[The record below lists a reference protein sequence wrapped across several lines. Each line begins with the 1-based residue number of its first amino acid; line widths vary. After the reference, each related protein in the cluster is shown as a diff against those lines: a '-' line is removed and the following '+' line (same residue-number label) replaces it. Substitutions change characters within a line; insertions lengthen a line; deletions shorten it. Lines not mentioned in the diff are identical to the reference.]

1 MERLIENALM
11 YGSMVQIDQPHLVDR
26 YNHALSAFGLTNTK
40 RTAFS
45 VDAMGFSPEIAEDL
59 KNDQYL
65 DPLGINRRFIIVSP
79 EQADMPVVNISFS
92 STPDLVRAFYVKNS
106 EAIRNLTLKDVVYG
120 EIEDASYR
128 ADDLD
133 DVLSIKRVK
142 FKLHTHDGLLEKS
155 QRLTRSIENFETV
168 PDAWQDDQLQG
179 EIVELAQ
186 ACGDIRYNQI
196 APEHTQFD
204 AKSFWTLHFD
214 GIYVFHDEDDQV
226 MVIGDLKQLQV
237 NEARRPQ
244 DRFISMTD
252 HEAVLD
258 YLAETGRVE
267 PLNLEWFGQ
276 SGIMDIRFGI
286 FCRLQMSLQDP
297 ELELSAITDVEIG
310 NWVHKN
316 LSQLKKSKAFRQLHE
331 LHRVVLNG
339 TAKPDT
345 AGFDAEMTLMS
356 VRANPDHDDWLL
368 VNRFLTEFV
377 PYDFLTRF
385 IVNKQAFY
393 RDYETF
399 SDAHREYAVRL
410 ITAVYFPDKQELWS
424 ALFEEWRLSD
434 A

>member
-11 YGSMVQIDQPHLVDR
+11 YGSMVQIDQLHLVER
-26 YNHALSAFGLTNTK
+26 YNQALNAFGLPSTRRN
-40 RTAFS
+40 AFS
-45 VDAMGFSPEIAEDL
+45 VDAMGFSPEIAQDL

-79 EQADMPVVNISFS
+79 DQADMPVVNISFS
-92 STPDLVRAFYVKNS
+92 STPDLMRSFYMENS

-128 ADDLD
+128 VDHLD

-142 FKLHTHDGLLEKS
+142 FKLHTHNGLMEKS
-155 QRLTRSIENFETV
+155 KRLTGLIETFEADG
-168 PDAWQDDQLQG
+168 DAWQDDELLG
-179 EIVELAQ
+179 EIVDLAR
-186 ACGDIRYNQI
+186 ACGDIRFNQI
-196 APEHTQFD
+196 APQHTQFD
-204 AKSFWTLHFD
+204 ARSFWTVHFN
-214 GIYVFHDEDDQV
+214 GIYVFHDDDDKV
-226 MVIGDLKQLQV
+226 MVICDPKQLQA

-244 DRFISMTD
+244 DRFIAMTD

-258 YLAETGRVE
+258 YLVETGRVE
-267 PLNLEWFGQ
+267 PLNLDWFGR

-286 FCRLQMSLQDP
+286 FCRLQMSLQDAKLDP
-297 ELELSAITDVEIG
+297 SVITDVEVD

-316 LSQLKKSKAFRQLHE
+316 LSRLKKSKAFRQLHE
-331 LHRVVLNG
+331 LHRGVLNG
-339 TAKPDT
+339 NQPDT
-345 AGFDAEMTLMS
+345 ESFDAEMMLMS
-356 VRANPDHDDWLL
+356 VRANPDHEDWLL

-399 SDAHREYAVRL
+399 SDSHREYAVRL

>member
-1 MERLIENALM
+1 MERLIENALI
-11 YGSMVQIDQPHLVDR
+11 YGSMVQIDQPHLVER
-26 YNHALSAFGLTNTK
+26 YNQALSAFGLAATK
-40 RTAFS
+40 RNAFS
-45 VDAMGFSPEIAEDL
+45 VDAMGFSPEIAQDL
-59 KNDQYL
+59 NNDEYL

-92 STPDLVRAFYVKNS
+92 STPDLMRAFYVENS

-128 ADDLD
+128 VDNLD

-142 FKLHTHDGLLEKS
+142 FKLHTHNGLLEKS
-155 QRLTRSIENFETV
+155 KQLTGLIETFEAEG
-168 PDAWQDDQLQG
+168 DAWQDDQLLSD
-179 EIVELAQ
+179 IVGLAR

-196 APEHTQFD
+196 TPQHMQFD
-204 AKSFWTLHFD
+204 ARSFWTRHFD
-214 GIYVFHDEDDQV
+214 GIYVFHDEDDRV
-226 MVIGDLKQLQV
+226 VVIGDPKQVLA
-237 NEARRPQ
+237 EGASRPQ
-244 DRFISMTD
+244 DRFIAMTD

-258 YLAETGRVE
+258 YLTGTGRVE

-286 FCRLQMSLQDP
+286 FCRLQMSLQDAKLDP
-297 ELELSAITDVEIG
+297 CAITDVEID

-316 LSQLKKSKAFRQLHE
+316 LSRLKKSKAFRQLHE
-331 LHRVVLNG
+331 LHRGVLNG
-339 TAKPDT
+339 SQPDT
-345 AGFDAEMTLMS
+345 AGFDAEMMLMS

-368 VNRFLTEFV
+368 VNRFLSEFV
-377 PYDFLTRF
+377 NYDFLTRF

>member
-1 MERLIENALM
+1 MERLIENALI
-11 YGSMVQIDQPHLVDR
+11 YGSMVQIDQPHLVER
-26 YNHALSAFGLTNTK
+26 YNQALSAFGLANTK
-40 RTAFS
+40 RNAFS
-45 VDAMGFSPEIAEDL
+45 VDAMGFSPEIADDL

-79 EQADMPVVNISFS
+79 EQADMPVVNTSFS
-92 STPDLVRAFYVKNS
+92 STPDLMRAFYVENS

-128 ADDLD
+128 VDNLD

-142 FKLHTHDGLLEKS
+142 FKLHTHNGLLKKS
-155 QRLTRSIENFETV
+155 QQLTGLIEAFEADG
-168 PDAWQDDQLQG
+168 DAWQDDQLLG
-179 EIVELAQ
+179 DIVDLAR

-196 APEHTQFD
+196 APQHTQFD
-204 AKSFWTLHFD
+204 AKSFWTRHFD
-214 GIYVFHDEDDQV
+214 GIYVFHDDDDRV
-226 MVIGDLKQLQV
+226 VVIGDPKQV
-237 NEARRPQ
+237 RAKEARRPQ
-244 DRFISMTD
+244 DRFIAMTN
-252 HEAVLD
+252 HKAVLD
-258 YLAETGRVE
+258 YLTGTGRAET
-267 PLNLEWFGQ
+267 LNLGWFGQ

-286 FCRLQMSLQDP
+286 FCRLQMSLQDAKLDP
-297 ELELSAITDVEIG
+297 SAITDVEIG

-316 LSQLKKSKAFRQLHE
+316 LSKLKKSKVFRQLHE
-331 LHRVVLNG
+331 LHRIVLNG
-339 TAKPDT
+339 NQPDT
-345 AGFDAEMTLMS
+345 ADFDAEMMLMS
-356 VRANPDHDDWLL
+356 VRANPDHDDALL
-368 VNRFLTEFV
+368 VNRFLSEFV

-385 IVNKQAFY
+385 IVNKEAFY

>member
-11 YGSMVQIDQPHLVDR
+11 YGSMVQIDQPHLVER
-26 YNHALSAFGLTNTK
+26 YNQALNAFGLAATRRNT
-40 RTAFS
+40 FS

-59 KNDQYL
+59 NDDEYL

-79 EQADMPVVNISFS
+79 DQADMPVVNISFS
-92 STPDLVRAFYVKNS
+92 STPDLMRAFYVENS

-128 ADDLD
+128 VDELD
-133 DVLSIKRVK
+133 DVLSIKRVR
-142 FKLHTHDGLLEKS
+142 FKLHTHNGLLEKS
-155 QRLTRSIENFETV
+155 QQLAGLIETFEAEK
-168 PDAWQDDQLQG
+168 DAWQDDALLG
-179 EIVELAQ
+179 EIVDLAQ

-196 APEHTQFD
+196 APQQTQFD
-204 AKSFWTLHFD
+204 ARSFWTRHFD

-226 MVIGDLKQLQV
+226 VVIGDPKQV
-237 NEARRPQ
+237 HVDEARRPQ
-244 DRFISMTD
+244 DRFIAMTD
-252 HEAVLD
+252 HDAVLD
-258 YLAETGRVE
+258 YLTGTGRVE

-286 FCRLQMSLQDP
+286 FCRLQMSLLDVDLDP
-297 ELELSAITDVEIG
+297 CAITDVEID
-310 NWVHKN
+310 NWVHRN
-316 LSQLKKSKAFRQLHE
+316 LSQLKKSKVFRQLHE

-339 TAKPDT
+339 GQPDT

-368 VNRFLTEFV
+368 VNRFLTEFL

-399 SDAHREYAVRL
+399 SDTHREYAVRL
-410 ITAVYFPDKQELWS
+410 ITATYFPDKQELWS

>member
-1 MERLIENALM
+1 MERLIENALI
-11 YGSMVQIDQPHLVDR
+11 YGSMVQIDQPHLVER
-26 YNHALSAFGLTNTK
+26 YNQALSAFGLAATK
-40 RTAFS
+40 RNAFS
-45 VDAMGFSPEIAEDL
+45 VDAMGFSPEIAQDL
-59 KNDQYL
+59 KNDEYL

-92 STPDLVRAFYVKNS
+92 STPDLMRAFYVENS

-128 ADDLD
+128 VDNLD

-142 FKLHTHDGLLEKS
+142 FKLHTHNGLLEKS
-155 QRLTRSIENFETV
+155 KQLTGLIETFEAEG
-168 PDAWQDDQLQG
+168 DAWQNDQLLSD
-179 EIVELAQ
+179 IVNLAR

-196 APEHTQFD
+196 APQHMQFD
-204 AKSFWTLHFD
+204 ARSFWTRHFD
-214 GIYVFHDEDDQV
+214 GIYVFHDEDDRV
-226 MVIGDLKQLQV
+226 VVIGDPKQVQAE
-237 NEARRPQ
+237 EARRPQ
-244 DRFISMTD
+244 DRFIAMTD
-252 HEAVLD
+252 HDAVLD
-258 YLAETGRVE
+258 YLKGTGRVE
-267 PLNLEWFGQ
+267 PLNLKWFGQ

-286 FCRLQMSLQDP
+286 FCRLQMSLQDAKLDP
-297 ELELSAITDVEIG
+297 SAITDVEID

-316 LSQLKKSKAFRQLHE
+316 LSRLKKSKAFLQLHE
-331 LHRVVLNG
+331 LHRGVLNG
-339 TAKPDT
+339 KQPDT
-345 AGFDAEMTLMS
+345 ASFDSEMVLMS

-368 VNRFLTEFV
+368 VNRFLSEFV
-377 PYDFLTRF
+377 TYDFLTRF

-424 ALFEEWRLSD
+424 SLFEEWRLGD